1 MDIIKTLWWI
11 GFFIKTTILVWY
23 VVLYTKIREVTKRLL
38 GYVPYLYV

>member
-1 MDIIKTLWWI
+1 MAVIKALWWV

-23 VVLYTKIREVTKRLL
+23 VKITEMAKRLL